1 MEYQNRQDLIHD
13 LARQI
18 EELLKDNEL
27 LKQQL
32 EQSDSEKAKFQVQV
46 MQLEN
51 GQIELIAKLEDSQSE
66 VGRLGMV
73 LKHQT
78 QNRGGPVW
86 LDRMFHVLS
95 ESPCDSV

>member
-51 GQIELIAKLEDSQSE
+51 GQIE
-66 VGRLGMV
+66 
-73 LKHQT
+73 
-78 QNRGGPVW
+78 
-86 LDRMFHVLS
+86 
-95 ESPCDSV
+95 